1 MITFLLYDLAAV
13 AVTFLLVLSVN
24 WWLGH
29 DTSYSDLWTILVVS
43 LITPIGIWLVITELL
58 HTFKK
63 YVALKDTVAV
73 KGRKR
78 PD

>member
-1 MITFLLYDLAAV
+1 MITFLLLYLAAV
-13 AVTFLLVLSVN
+13 AVTFLLVLLAN

-43 LITPIGIWLVITELL
+43 LIPPIGIWLITSELL
-58 HTFKK
+58 HSFKK
-63 YVALKDTVAV
+63 YAALKDTVAI